1 MPETKNII
9 VLSSEQL
16 KKIYTD
22 TSEKVIEYMITNENT
37 GAANLKII
45 DKFNEFAK
53 QQIISNIT
61 EFDKNFNEKS
71 EEEKL
76 QNIEYNIN
84 ELKKIQQD
92 DD

>member
-16 KKIYTD
+16 KKIYID
-22 TSEKVIEYMITNENT
+22 TSEKVIEYMISNENI

-61 EFDKNFNEKS
+61 EFDNKFNEKS
-71 EEEKL
+71 E
-76 QNIEYNIN
+76 
-84 ELKKIQQD
+84 
-92 DD
+92 